1 MQDYEGI
8 LQERLDD
15 ANYRKLAAISNPVL
29 HAFVAKYIRL
39 CNPES
44 VFVMTDSQEDIDYI
58 RDLSLRKGE
67 EKPLST
73 EGHTV
78 HFDGYQ
84 DQARD
89 KEKTRYLL
97 ESGVD
102 LGKRL
107 NSIDKEEGLEEMHS
121 LLENIMQG
129 KQMFVVFYCLG
140 PQDSQFTIPA
150 MQLTDSTYVVHSENI
165 LYRHGYEMFRS
176 LGEDAEFFKVVHSA
190 GELEGGVSK
199 NVDKRRI
206 YIDLDDST
214 VYSANTQYAG
224 NTVGLK
230 KLSLR
235 LAIRKADREGWLAEH
250 MLLMGVRGPGERVS
264 YFCGAFPSACGKT
277 STAMIPGE
285 LIVGDDIAYLHAI
298 DGKLRAA
305 NVEAGIFGIIQ
316 DVNSDDDPII
326 WKALNEPGEVIF
338 SNVLVRDGQPYW
350 LGMGKEIPESGYN
363 HSGEWTVGKVDAGG
377 NEITPSH
384 KNARY
389 TVALEQLEN
398 CDKNLHDPGGL
409 PVSGIIY
416 GGRDSDTSVPVE
428 EAFDWVHGII
438 TKGASLE
445 SETTSATLGKEGVR
459 AFQPM
464 SNIDFVS
471 LPLGRY
477 IMNNIDIADKLD
489 SVPLVFG
496 TNYFLKDA
504 SGGYLN
510 GMHDKHVWL
519 KWMELRV
526 HGDVSALERPTGL
539 IPEYEDLRAIFAD
552 VLKKEY
558 SMEDYELQFA
568 PRVKE
573 NLAKIDRIEN
583 IYRESVPDAPDI
595 LFEVLAQQRKRLE
608 KAAKHI

>member
-1 MQDYEGI
+1 MEDYESI
-8 LQERLDD
+8 LKSRLDD
-15 ANYRKLAAISNPVL
+15 ANYRSLAAIDNPKL
-29 HAFVAKYIRL
+29 HAFVAEYIEL

-44 VFVMTDSQEDIDYI
+44 VFVMTDAQEHIDYI
-58 RDLSLRKGE
+58 RDLSVRKGE
-67 EKPLST
+67 EKAL
-73 EGHTV
+73 EMQGHTV
-78 HFDGYQ
+78 HFDGFN

-89 KEKTRYLL
+89 KDKTKYLL
-97 ESGVD
+97 DKGVD

-107 NSIDKEEGLEEMHS
+107 NSIDKDEGLEEMRG
-121 LLENIMQG
+121 LMKNIMQG

-140 PQDSQFTIPA
+140 PQDSSFTVPA

-165 LYRHGYEMFRS
+165 LYRNGYEMFRR
-176 LGEDAEFFKVVHSA
+176 LGNNPDFFKVVHSA

-206 YIDLDDST
+206 YIDLDDNT
-214 VYSANTQYAG
+214 VYSTNTQYAG

-250 MLLMGVRGPGERVS
+250 MLLMGVRGPGGRVS
-264 YFCGAFPSACGKT
+264 YFTGAFPSACGKT

-285 LIVGDDIAYLHAI
+285 LIVGDDIAYLQAI
-298 DGKLRAA
+298 DGELRAA

-316 DVNSDDDPII
+316 DVNLDDDPII

-338 SNVLVRDGQPYW
+338 SNVLVKDGRPYW
-350 LGMGKEIPESGYN
+350 LGMGREIPCIGVN
-363 HSGEWTVGKVDAGG
+363 HSGEWTDGKVDAKG
-377 NEITPSH
+377 NKITPSH

-389 TVALEQLEN
+389 TVGLQQLEN
-398 CDKNLHDPGGL
+398 CDANLHYPNGV
-409 PVSGIIY
+409 PVSGLIY

-428 EAFDWVHGII
+428 QAFDWVHGII

-445 SETTSATLGKEGVR
+445 SETTAATLGQEGVR
-459 AFQPM
+459 VFQPM

-477 IMNNIDIADKLD
+477 IQNNIDIAGKLKD
-489 SVPLVFG
+489 VPLVFG
-496 TNYFLKDA
+496 TNYFLKDE
-504 SGGYLN
+504 SGKYLN

-526 HGDVSALERPTGL
+526 HGDVGVVERPTGL
-539 IPEYEDLRAIFAD
+539 IPEYEDLKRLFAE
-552 VLKKEY
+552 VLGKDY
-558 SMEDYELQFA
+558 SKEDYECQFA
-568 PRVKE
+568 PRIRE
-573 NLAKIDRIEN
+573 NLAKIDRIER
-583 IYRESVPDAPDI
+583 IYRESVSDAPDI
-595 LFEVLAQQRKRLE
+595 LFDVLDQQRKRLE
-608 KAAKHI
+608 KAVR